1 MKFLVI
7 IPPDQWNLSIDERT
21 IEADGAMVSESGV
34 LGFFIGDGDDN
45 QVAWFAPGCW
55 HSVFR
60 ILDDGCSIAM
70 LPVGVQ

>member
-7 IPPDQWNLSIDERT
+7 IQPDQWGGLPRGERT

-34 LGFFIGDGDDN
+34 LGFYIGNDDDN

-55 HSVFR
+55 HSVFK
-60 ILDDGCSIAM
+60 ILDDGSIVM
-70 LPVGVQ
+70 RPVGVQ

>member
-7 IPPDQWNLSIDERT
+7 IPPDEWNLSIDERT

-34 LGFFIGDGDDN
+34 LGFFIGDGDDS

-55 HSVFR
+55 HSVFK
-60 ILDDGCSIAM
+60 ILDDGSIAM
-70 LPVGVQ
+70 QPV